1 MKTTQPLVWFITGTS
16 SGFGLEL
23 VRAALERGDR
33 VVATSRDPE
42 KVEAI
47 FPNCSD
53 RLLTLRVN
61 LHSVSEMEEA
71 VAVAIATFG
80 KIDILINN
88 AGYGLIGAIEET
100 SEKEILELF
109 QINLFALI
117 RMTRAVLPHFRKNR
131 SGHIV
136 NISSMWGLTA
146 AAGAGIYNATKFAME
161 GLSQA
166 LVQEVKPLGINVT
179 IVEPGGFRTDFL
191 KESSIHFSSHLIDD
205 YAETSG
211 LLRAWAKAA
220 HHTQRGDVKLGA
232 EAIIN
237 AVTSER
243 PPLHLLLGRDAYESA
258 MQHLDEQR
266 REFEAWCE
274 VTCSTDVKN

>member
-1 MKTTQPLVWFITGTS
+1 MKKSPLVWFITGTS
-16 SGFGLEL
+16 GGFGSEL
-23 VRAALERGDR
+23 VRVALARGDS

-42 KVEAI
+42 KVEAT

-53 RLLTLRVN
+53 RLLALRVN
-61 LHSVSEMEEA
+61 LHSISEIEEA

-88 AGYGLIGAIEET
+88 AGYGLLGALEEA

-109 QINLFALI
+109 QVNVFALL

-146 AAGAGIYNATKFAME
+146 AAGAGIYNATKFAVE

-166 LVQEVKPLGINVT
+166 LVQEVKPLGIDVT

-191 KESSIHFSSHLIDD
+191 GKSIVFSSTVIDD
-205 YAETSG
+205 YAKTSGALRTWGETSH
-211 LLRAWAKAA
+211 R
-220 HHTQRGDVKLGA
+220 TQRGDTKLGA
-232 EAIIN
+232 EAIVN
-237 AVTSER
+237 AVTSQH
-243 PPLHLLLGRDAYESA
+243 PPLHLLLGPDAYEDTL
-258 MQHLDEQR
+258 QHLDEQR
-266 REFEAWCE
+266 REFEAWRE
-274 VTCSTDVKN
+274 VTHSTDVK